1 MDPNFGCGSN
11 FMLRIQISVMDPI
24 FGYGLFFC
32 CYCKMSE
39 PTGQPNGANTIVG
52 KSRMESIGS
61 DVDINLGTYVSR
73 ITAYVSPIT
82 LSLGTNPDHGKIKK
96 IYNETGGNVVINSD
110 INVQG
115 GATDTITL
123 SSGGWILLLYLLD
136 PDITERFREIDGES
150 YTIS

>member
-1 MDPNFGCGSN
+1 
-11 FMLRIQISVMDPI
+11 
-24 FGYGLFFC
+24 
-32 CYCKMSE
+32 MSE
-39 PTGQPNGANTIVG
+39 PTDQPNGAKAIVA

-61 DVDINLGTYVSR
+61 DVNIDLGTYASR
-73 ITAYVSPIT
+73 ITAYASPIT
-82 LSLGTNPDHGKIKK
+82 LGVGSNPDHGKIKK

-136 PDITERFREIDGES
+136 PDITERFRELDGVS
-150 YTIS
+150 YTLS